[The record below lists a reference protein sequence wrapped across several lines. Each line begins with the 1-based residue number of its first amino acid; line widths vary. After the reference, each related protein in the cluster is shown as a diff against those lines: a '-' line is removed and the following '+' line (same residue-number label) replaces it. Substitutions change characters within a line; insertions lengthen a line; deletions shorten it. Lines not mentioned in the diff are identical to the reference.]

1 MAAYI
6 GKDGDIWVNTT
17 SSTSASTALGMM
29 DTWTLTP
36 SIETADVTAYGS
48 SFRDRAQTL
57 KDWTA
62 EMSGTLDRSDTQ
74 QDAILDMCSSGA
86 LGNIALRFYTHA
98 ASYWSG
104 NGLLTG
110 ASVVSSIGDKVTMS
124 YSFIANGALS
134 FTSS

>member
-1 MAAYI
+1 MATI
-6 GKDGDIWVNTT
+6 GKDGSVRIAANKI
-17 SSTSASTALGMM
+17 AYM

-36 SIETADVTAYGS
+36 SIETADITAYGS
-48 SFRDRAQTL
+48 SFHDRAHTL

-124 YSFIANGALS
+124 YSFVGNGALS
-134 FTSS
+134 WTSS